1 MRYTFDLS
9 ANSLRRFRFFP
20 EAMASL
26 KIPAERPDTL
36 SALVW
41 GVVLRDPGN
50 DPHHTQKLAADVRAA
65 LPSSLYLSGWGVLSI
80 GEIRRGDVTV
90 SPYCPI
96 IVGANHQFLTDHQR
110 QFGHSVPFYGP
121 EKGGDDAPEYL
132 FSMVLEQPFGFMALR
147 VSTPGPVRLVVDPRD
162 FVTENQLSANPEN
175 YAYDFARVRQQ
186 RASV

>member
-26 KIPAERPDTL
+26 KIPAERHDTL

-50 DPHHTQKLAADVRAA
+50 DPELCKNLAADVRAA

-96 IVGANHQFLTDHQR
+96 IVGA
-110 QFGHSVPFYGP
+110 
-121 EKGGDDAPEYL
+121 
-132 FSMVLEQPFGFMALR
+132 
-147 VSTPGPVRLVVDPRD
+147 
-162 FVTENQLSANPEN
+162 
-175 YAYDFARVRQQ
+175 
-186 RASV
+186 